1 MTLELTCLNVG
12 RGGGRGAL
20 NGVGGGMLLENGVDV
35 NEALDGALNGVVN
48 EGGGIVGLLLI

>member
-12 RGGGRGAL
+12 RGRGRGAL